1 MPRQPVTGSGFS
13 SVFLPRVLFS
23 SAPLSSDFSPAAQLR
38 SRLRMKVA
46 LLAPLLWLAGC
57 SSLDGVQRPDLSDQ
71 PLMATFQNGNQ
82 LEHSD
87 NQGGDSATTP
97 SAVTSQRAAHDRWWR
112 SFADPQLDRLVEAA
126 LANSFSLQASL
137 ANLERSRALLRQSRS
152 DQYPDVNLQAG
163 KTRSWSDSNGNTST
177 SDEWNAGLNASYE
190 LDFWGSVSAA
200 ADQSRF
206 QLYSSEAAA
215 RLQANLVASQVVNAW
230 YGYRKEQQQLVLL
243 SEQKQRIES
252 GLKVINARFQRGR
265 SQVSDVWQQ
274 QTLLESINSE
284 LIQATASRDIYWQ
297 QLQLWLGQAN
307 IDSLIGDD
315 QSTQPGIMVQ
325 AVAAGAGQRHSGGIA
340 MAALL
345 RRPDVQQAWFSVQAA
360 NAGVAVAQAA
370 RYPRLTLT
378 ASISGRDASLDQVFD
393 NWLANLAGNLVL
405 PLIDGA
411 ERRARVAAEQASL
424 QQALAKY
431 QQTLLAA
438 AQEVQQQ
445 LVKEHE
451 LMALN
456 QSLSKQLQ
464 LAQKNEAF
472 QSSRYA
478 KGVGDFLALLTAQR
492 DVLSLERQLLSNQLK
507 ALQARVGLYQA
518 VSHGDFLPDPD
529 GHSSTVGSDA
539 SSHDA
544 SSSGVGASSSA
555 EDAGSLSKSSR
566 VRLEGNLTSQV
577 VTPSTVTPSIVIQQE
592 SRSL

>member
-1 MPRQPVTGSGFS
+1 
-13 SVFLPRVLFS
+13 
-23 SAPLSSDFSPAAQLR
+23 
-38 SRLRMKVA
+38 MKVA
-46 LLAPLLWLAGC
+46 LLAPIVLLAGC
-57 SSLDGVQRPDLSDQ
+57 SSLDGVQRPDLSNQ
-71 PLMATFQNGNQ
+71 PLMATFQNDNQVEHSGNQ
-82 LEHSD
+82 VEK
-87 NQGGDSATTP
+87 SATTR
-97 SAVTSQRAAHDRWWR
+97 SAATPQLAAHDRWWR

-163 KTRSWSDSNGNTST
+163 KTRSWSDNGTDTST
-177 SDEWNAGLNASYE
+177 SDEWNVGLNASYE
-190 LDFWGSVSAA
+190 LDFWGAVSAA

-206 QLYSSEAAA
+206 QLYSSEAEA
-215 RLQANLVASQVVNAW
+215 RVQANLVASQVVNAW

-307 IDSLIGDD
+307 IDSLIDDD
-315 QSTQPGIMVQ
+315 QTAQLDTVTKRGSVANQGTVAQPGIMAQ
-325 AVAAGAGQRHSGGIA
+325 AVAADVSQRHSGGIA

-492 DVLSLERQLLSNQLK
+492 EVLSLERQLLSNQLK

-529 GHSSTVGSDA
+529 GHSSAVGSDTSA
-539 SSHDA
+539 HDA
-544 SSSGVGASSSA
+544 SSSAEPASSLSA
-555 EDAGSLSKSSR
+555 SSLSDSS
-566 VRLEGNLTSQV
+566 VRPEGNLTSQV
-577 VTPSTVTPSIVIQQE
+577 VTHPSAAASIVTTSIATPSIVTQQE
-592 SRSL
+592 NRSL

>member
-13 SVFLPRVLFS
+13 SVFLPRVLSS
-23 SAPLSSDFSPAAQLR
+23 SAPLSSGSSPAAQLR

-82 LEHSD
+82 VEQSVSQVEHSD
-87 NQGGDSATTP
+87 NQGEKSTTTP
-97 SAVTSQRAAHDRWWR
+97 SAAAAQRAAHDRWWR

-152 DQYPDVNLQAG
+152 DQYPDVNLQVG

-393 NWLANLAGNLVL
+393 NWLANLAANLVL

-518 VSHGDFLPDPD
+518 VSHGDFLPDQD
-529 GHSSTVGSDA
+529 LSENSLN
-539 SSHDA
+539 SHI
-544 SSSGVGASSSA
+544 
-555 EDAGSLSKSSR
+555 
-566 VRLEGNLTSQV
+566 
-577 VTPSTVTPSIVIQQE
+577 VTHPIVTQQE